1 MPPRLGAQ
9 INAVAMGLQPVPCGL
24 ERTNA
29 RAYTQLVRADA
40 RATDQQPPAAG

>member
-1 MPPRLGAQ
+1 LGAQ
-9 INAVAMGLQPVPCGL
+9 INALAMSLKPMLCGL

-29 RAYTQLVRADA
+29 RAYTQLVRADV